1 MNAAQTG
8 HSTAEVTILFD
19 AKKLHRFLRSLLVA
33 GASLLIIASAAF
45 AGNALAPASPA
56 TVISQVAAEDDRD
69 DDDERD
75 LDAPR
80 VETPGADDA
89 DETEVD
95 DAAGMPTA
103 EEVER
108 DSEAQ
113 EGADQSP
120 TENANDTNEDQD
132 DNEDADEAED
142 DDADE
147 ADDEA
152 DDDSDDADEA
162 DDDDGAEDDSDDSD
176 DSGEDDD

>member
-8 HSTAEVTILFD
+8 HSRVEVTILFD

-56 TVISQVAAEDDRD
+56 TVISPFAAEHDRD
-69 DDDERD
+69 DVDDGD

-95 DAAGMPTA
+95 DAEGMPTA
-103 EEVER
+103 EDVER

-120 TENANDTNEDQD
+120 TENGNDTNEDQD

-147 ADDEA
+147 ADDDA
-152 DDDSDDADEA
+152 DDGDEA
-162 DDDDGAEDDSDDSD
+162 NDDGGAEDDSDDSD